1 MSTESQ
7 WQFAGGLP
15 ENYERYLVPSIF
27 APWAADLVELAAL
40 QPGQRVLD
48 IGCGTGIVARTT
60 ARRLGSGDSVVGL
73 DVSSA
78 MLAAARPAAAAEGV
92 TIEWREGDALRLPL
106 ADEAFDVV
114 FCQQSFQ
121 FVPDRPAALGEMYRV
136 LAPGGKVVLSVW
148 REIERSPG
156 FAVLAQA
163 LTRHVSP
170 EAGTLLRSG
179 PFGLNSSEELRRLL
193 AAAEFKDISISAAE
207 KVLRYLSP
215 DEFVLRYAA
224 GSALGGAVA
233 GADDK
238 SRAALLAEV
247 AAGLQSYVDDQGLGF
262 PIESNIV
269 VARR

>member
-92 TIEWREGDALRLPL
+92 TI
-106 ADEAFDVV
+106 
-114 FCQQSFQ
+114 
-121 FVPDRPAALGEMYRV
+121 
-136 LAPGGKVVLSVW
+136 
-148 REIERSPG
+148 
-156 FAVLAQA
+156 
-163 LTRHVSP
+163 
-170 EAGTLLRSG
+170 
-179 PFGLNSSEELRRLL
+179 
-193 AAAEFKDISISAAE
+193 
-207 KVLRYLSP
+207 
-215 DEFVLRYAA
+215 
-224 GSALGGAVA
+224 
-233 GADDK
+233 
-238 SRAALLAEV
+238 
-247 AAGLQSYVDDQGLGF
+247 
-262 PIESNIV
+262 
-269 VARR
+269 